1 MTHFLYHAL
10 TGAAIGWLIWYVSPP
25 WLKGK

>member
-1 MTHFLYHAL
+1 MTSLLAHAI
-10 TGAAIGWLIWYVSPP
+10 TGAAIGWLVWYLSPP